1 VALEDDLMR
10 LFGSDRL
17 IGMMDRLGLEEG
29 QVIEHPWVTKSIEI
43 AQRRVEQHNFEV
55 RKQLLEYDNVMNK
68 QREIVYGQRRQI
80 LEGADLKE
88 EILAIMERSVDAFI
102 SIYSGQ
108 NQQGLVSF
116 ADEARLRFGVEVSS
130 DADFPGLRKDLLTK
144 IKGAYQEK
152 EAQIGPE
159 LMRHL
164 ERMVFLQIIDGKWK
178 DHLYA
183 MDNLKEGIGLRAYG
197 QRDPLVEY
205 KREAF
210 EMFSQMIASIEE
222 EAAEVLF
229 KLQPVR
235 PERIKTVFSPL
246 SQQLLH
252 PEAETFQRPQEE
264 PLALSGSD
272 TPVAPR
278 PPASK
283 TRTHPKVGRN
293 DPCPCGKSDPKT
305 GNPVK
310 YKKCCYPKYG

>member
-1 VALEDDLMR
+1 MEK
-10 LFGSDRL
+10 
-17 IGMMDRLGLEEG
+17 LGLEEG
-29 QVIEHPWVTKSIEI
+29 QVIEHPWVSRSIEV
-43 AQRRVEQHNFEV
+43 AQKRVETHNFEI

-68 QREIVYGQRRQI
+68 QREVIYSQRRAI
-80 LEGADLKE
+80 LEGVSLKE
-88 EILAIMERSVDAFI
+88 EALQIMDRFLDGLLGTYLAQA
-102 SIYSGQ
+102 GQ
-108 NQQGLVSF
+108 WNAAALVS
-116 ADEARLRFGVEVSS
+116 ALRLKFGLEI
-130 DADFPGLRKDLLTK
+130 A
-144 IKGAYQEK
+144 A
-152 EAQIGPE
+152 AQIENSSLEQLKETLSQKITQAYEDKEQAIGSE
-159 LMRHL
+159 LLRHI
-164 ERMVFLQIIDGKWK
+164 ERMVFLQIVDSKWK

-183 MDNLKEGIGLRAYG
+183 MDALREGIGLRAYG

-252 PEAETFQRPQEE
+252 PEAEKFQRPQEE